1 MKKIYLYILEI
12 CNYFSYNIYKNR
24 KNDLTEKFLNNM
36 EEDKP
41 PTIQYELLNSEI
53 KNTMPID
60 EYINRE
66 KLKYNMNNN
75 YYRMNEYIKDFKKK
89 EEHV

>member
-41 PTIQYELLNSEI
+41 IIQYGLLNSEI
-53 KNTMPID
+53 KNTMSVD
-60 EYINRE
+60 EYINKE
-66 KLKYNMNNN
+66 KLKYNNMNN
-75 YYRMNEYIKDFKKK
+75 YYKMNVYIKDFIKK
-89 EEHV
+89 EEDV

>member
-41 PTIQYELLNSEI
+41 TIQYGLLNSEI
-53 KNTMPID
+53 KNTMSVD
-60 EYINRE
+60 EYINKE
-66 KLKYNMNNN
+66 KLKYNNMNN
-75 YYRMNEYIKDFKKK
+75 YYKMNVYIKDFIKK
-89 EEHV
+89 EEDV

>member
-41 PTIQYELLNSEI
+41 TIQYGLLNSEI
-53 KNTMPID
+53 KNTMSVD
-60 EYINRE
+60 EYINKE
-66 KLKYNMNNN
+66 KLKYNNMNN
-75 YYRMNEYIKDFKKK
+75 YYKMNEYIKDFIKK
-89 EEHV
+89 EEDV